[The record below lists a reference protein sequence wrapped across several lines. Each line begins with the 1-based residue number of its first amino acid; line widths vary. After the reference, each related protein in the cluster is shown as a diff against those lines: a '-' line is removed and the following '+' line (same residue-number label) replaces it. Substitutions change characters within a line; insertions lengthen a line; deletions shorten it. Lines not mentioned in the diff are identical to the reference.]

1 MSARLLVV
9 CLVFASQVVFS
20 RDTSTVYFEFDRYEL
35 TSAGRQTLDSILSK
49 PNLISATIYGHTD
62 QLGSEVYNERLSV
75 KRAEAVK
82 NYMLSMGVPESK
94 IKLVKGFG
102 ETMPAIRLLDPVSRQ
117 ANRRVVIIADYE
129 ELARDSVVIE
139 EKTEVQPAQDTQPV
153 KPAEPARPKL
163 IDQVTDTATRAGTNI
178 VLKNI
183 NFFGGRHVFLPE
195 SYPALFEL
203 LEVMRRVPSLHIE
216 IQGHICC
223 QTGPGDGLDIDT
235 GEPFLSY
242 NRARAVFEFLVEN
255 GIDRKRMSF
264 KGFGHSQPIIAFERT
279 EAERTTNRRVEI
291 KILKK

>member
-1 MSARLLVV
+1 MVA
-9 CLVFASQVVFS
+9 AQ
-20 RDTSTVYFEFDRYEL
+20 DTSIVYFDFDRYDL
-35 TSAGRQTLDSILSK
+35 TATGRQTLNSIVAK
-49 PNLISATIYGHTD
+49 PNLFSATIYGHTD
-62 QLGSEVYNERLSV
+62 QLGTESYNELLSL

-82 NYMLSMGVPESK
+82 NYLLSQGVNVSK

-102 ETMPAIRLLDPVSRQ
+102 ETMPAISLLDPVSRRS
-117 ANRRVVIIADYE
+117 NRRVVVIADYE
-129 ELARDSVVIE
+129 VFARDSIIIE
-139 EKTEVQPAQDTQPV
+139 KKPAAPPVLDTQPV
-153 KPAEPARPKL
+153 KPAEPAPPKL

-203 LEVMRRVPSLHIE
+203 LEVMRKVPSLQVE

-223 QTGPGDGLDIDT
+223 QNGPGDGLDIDT

-264 KGFGHSQPIIAFERT
+264 KGFGHSRPIIDFERT